1 MARFYIQSHFY
12 RKVFKRME
20 FTMNLKF
27 QIFRGK
33 DVALLFSQLRIFF
46 TDVKCCKPRSS
57 RNSSIEAFVV
67 CRGNAS
73 IIISWL
79 SFTCVE
85 LMFVLGV

>member
-1 MARFYIQSHFY
+1 MKCDNMKERERVSKI
-12 RKVFKRME
+12 ME

-67 CRGNAS
+67 CRGNTS
-73 IIISWL
+73 IIRAL
-79 SFTCVE
+79 AGNV
-85 LMFVLGV
+85 